1 MILSAASSDY
11 ICFGFGNSPHFS
23 GSGSIGKRFGR
34 GFRCGPWGFIALI
47 CGCNLSFI
55 ISSLE
60 MICEIL

>member
-23 GSGSIGKRFGR
+23 GTGSPGKRFCR
-34 GFRCGPWGFIALI
+34 GFRCSPWGFIALI
-47 CGCNLSFI
+47 CGRNLSFI

-60 MICEIL
+60 MLCDVL